1 MDSPIIKE
9 KMQSKR
15 FFLFIVL
22 FFSFISSLQPWFF
35 WHIKA
40 GIFYAIVFLSFYYYK
55 SNAVFC
61 VKRKYLILIVLL
73 LIAAISHTNSSFF
86 SIISHIFLIL
96 SAISIFSC
104 TDLER
109 ASFFDILYKCFAIL
123 LTISLGFHILLLLG
137 IKLPS
142 LGIIQYGNMDIY
154 LYNNYIFTLYGSYGV
169 RFHSIFCEPGH
180 VGMII
185 SFLLYFLKYD
195 MRNKYVVLLIINLL
209 FTLSLA
215 GYLLLLFGWLINYIT
230 DFSAK
235 KMLLIIIVGFS
246 LYYSYVLLVD
256 ILSSDNII
264 YEYVLKRLVYDEDAG
279 TIKGDNRV
287 SQYLT
292 DYIDNNHKDIYK
304 MKTSSK

>member
-1 MDSPIIKE
+1 MDGPIIRE

-55 SNAVFC
+55 SNAAFC

-73 LIAAISHTNSSFF
+73 LIAAISHTNCSFF

-96 SAISIFSC
+96 SVISIFSC

-109 ASFFDILYKCFAIL
+109 ASFFDILYKWFAIL

-142 LGIIQYGNMDIY
+142 LGIIQYG
-154 LYNNYIFTLYGSYGV
+154 
-169 RFHSIFCEPGH
+169 
-180 VGMII
+180 
-185 SFLLYFLKYD
+185 
-195 MRNKYVVLLIINLL
+195 
-209 FTLSLA
+209 LSL
-215 GYLLLLFGWLINYIT
+215 IHI
-230 DFSAK
+230 
-235 KMLLIIIVGFS
+235 
-246 LYYSYVLLVD
+246 
-256 ILSSDNII
+256 
-264 YEYVLKRLVYDEDAG
+264 
-279 TIKGDNRV
+279 
-287 SQYLT
+287 
-292 DYIDNNHKDIYK
+292 
-304 MKTSSK
+304 

>member
-1 MDSPIIKE
+1 
-9 KMQSKR
+9 MQSKR

-123 LTISLGFHILLLLG
+123 LTISLGFHILLLYN
-137 IKLPS
+137 PQ
-142 LGIIQYGNMDIY
+142 IQISAESE
-154 LYNNYIFTLYGSYGV
+154 TK
-169 RFHSIFCEPGH
+169 RSIFREKDKTKRSKKESAQH
-180 VGMII
+180 
-185 SFLLYFLKYD
+185 SKS
-195 MRNKYVVLLIINLL
+195 RNKSFVMTSV
-209 FTLSLA
+209 
-215 GYLLLLFGWLINYIT
+215 
-230 DFSAK
+230 SA
-235 KMLLIIIVGFS
+235 L
-246 LYYSYVLLVD
+246 
-256 ILSSDNII
+256 
-264 YEYVLKRLVYDEDAG
+264 
-279 TIKGDNRV
+279 
-287 SQYLT
+287 
-292 DYIDNNHKDIYK
+292 
-304 MKTSSK
+304 